1 MQETQASTALSRKR
15 AERKRAVKRA
25 LVGYTFLT
33 PASVIMLCFI
43 FIPVGMAFYLSLFN
57 WDLISPKTFVGFR
70 NYVRIFNSRDFYIAV
85 RNTLYF
91 VGVQLPLDFCISLGI
106 ALLLN
111 QKIRGLS
118 IYRTIFFTPVVTSTV
133 AVSAVW
139 MWLYDPFDGLFNYLL
154 SLIGLGPYRWLNDPK
169 MAMLSVIIMTV
180 WKGLGYNVVLF
191 LAGLQNIEPS
201 LYEAA
206 AIDGA
211 RPFQQF
217 RYITLP
223 QLSPTMYFVLIMG
236 VINSFKVFTQIDVMT
251 PGGGPL
257 KSTLVVVYLIY
268 QQAFNSFRFGEASAL
283 SVLLS
288 GFILLLTVLQR
299 VFLEKRVHYN

>member
-1 MQETQASTALSRKR
+1 MQDIQAAHAKSKR
-15 AERKRAVKRA
+15 RAAIKRTV
-25 LVGYTFLT
+25 VGYSFLT
-33 PASVIMLCFI
+33 PASAIMILFI
-43 FIPVGMAFYLSLFN
+43 FVPVFMAFYLSMFE
-57 WDLISPKTFVGFR
+57 WDLISAKTFVGWQ
-70 NYVRIFNSRDFYIAV
+70 NYARIFGSKDFFIAV

-91 VGVQLPLDFCISLGI
+91 VVVQLPLDFGISLGV
-106 ALLLN
+106 AMLLN

-118 IYRTIFFTPVVTSTV
+118 FYRTVFFTPVITSTV

-154 SLIGLGPYRWLNDPK
+154 GLVNLGPIGWLNNPK
-169 MAMLSVIIMTV
+169 WAMLSVIIMSV
-180 WKGLGYNVVLF
+180 WKGLGYNVVIF
-191 LAGLQNIEPS
+191 LAGLQNIDAS

-211 RPFQQF
+211 TPLQQF

-257 KSTLVVVYLIY
+257 KSTLVIVYLIY
-268 QQAFNSFRFGEASAL
+268 MRAFNSFRFGEASAL
-283 SVLLS
+283 SVLLFL
-288 GFILLLTVLQR
+288 FILTLTLLQR
-299 VFLEKRVHYN
+299 FFLEKRVHYN

>member
-1 MQETQASTALSRKR
+1 MQDINAANETSRRRAAIKR
-15 AERKRAVKRA
+15 TV
-25 LVGYTFLT
+25 VGYSFLT
-33 PASVIMLCFI
+33 PASTIMILFI
-43 FIPVGMAFYLSLFN
+43 FVPVFMAFYLSLFE
-57 WDLISPKTFVGFR
+57 WDLISPKTFVGLR
-70 NYVRIFNSRDFYIAV
+70 NYARIFQSTDFFIAV
-85 RNTLYF
+85 RNTFYF
-91 VGVQLPLDFCISLGI
+91 VLVQLPLDFGISLGV

-118 IYRTIFFTPVVTSTV
+118 FYRTVFFTPVITSTV

-139 MWLYDPFDGLFNYLL
+139 LWLYDPFDGLFNYLL
-154 SLIGLGPYRWLNDPK
+154 EFIGLGPYGWLNDPK
-169 MAMLSVIIMTV
+169 MAMLSVIIMSV

-191 LAGLQNIEPS
+191 LAGLQSIDAS

-206 AIDGA
+206 SIDGA
-211 RPFQQF
+211 KPFQQF

-257 KSTLVVVYLIY
+257 KSTMVIVYLIY

-288 GFILLLTVLQR
+288 AFILVLTLLQR
-299 VFLEKRVHYN
+299 FFLEKRVHYN